1 MGAGEAAA
9 QCSGVPSVPKKRRDT
24 SQSELLGAHPR
35 DPQEMSVPLPI
46 QKSHISPRRAAQE
59 GHLSQTPLLS
69 RVHFTHTVC
78 TGTVPTNTG
87 LSPALHRTA
96 GNGVQLG
103 QTPTALGSPS
113 LNSLPSSQ
121 PLNVRHRPRGWGF
134 GLGSLLSPFWHCL
147 PHTYSYRGSRSRPN
161 PAGHGYAALLPP
173 WPAARDPLD
182 SMAGAAWSSLRALT
196 RHCLQLL
203 CPLTLLG

>member
-24 SQSELLGAHPR
+24 SQLELLGAHPR

-46 QKSHISPRRAAQE
+46 QKSHMFPRRAAQE
-59 GHLSQTPLLS
+59 GHLAQTPLLS

-121 PLNVRHRPRGWGF
+121 PPKREAQTSWV
-134 GLGSLLSPFWHCL
+134 GLWSGGPSEPLLALFVPTRI
-147 PHTYSYRGSRSRPN
+147 HTE
-161 PAGHGYAALLPP
+161 A
-173 WPAARDPLD
+173 
-182 SMAGAAWSSLRALT
+182 AGADPTQPVMVMLGFSHPGQQRET
-196 RHCLQLL
+196 
-203 CPLTLLG
+203 PLTAWLGLFGHHFGHSPGIACSSCVP